1 MSTNSR
7 EADYD
12 SLQSPST
19 STSVAQPPRIILLQ
33 PEPRPYA
40 QLFIRQGEAGKRQVF
55 AALIQGSKRVINDL
69 ASPGIW
75 SMDETPNTTDND
87 ILAED
92 WARAGWKVMEDG
104 LSASDSATECGSGS
118 IVSVSSGAD
127 SENTSSSGM
136 LASIN
141 QRDGSEQ
148 QKHLDV
154 SSDNWTWP
162 ENLLVDANW
171 GVLLPA
177 NIWLLGDQDGIQTG
191 IMDTVQLQEAATCG
205 CLVRSL
211 ARAPPK
217 SSNQAHAR
225 KRDWATRPKSSI
237 VRYTNLTSK

>member
-40 QLFIRQGEAGKRQVF
+40 QLFIRRGEAGKRQVF

-92 WARAGWKVMEDG
+92 WAGAGWKATEDEG

-118 IVSVSSGAD
+118 IVSVSRGAD

-154 SSDNWTWP
+154 SSDDWTWP
-162 ENLLVDANW
+162 ENLFVDANW
-171 GVLLPA
+171 GVLVPA
-177 NIWLLGDQDGIQTG
+177 DIWLLGDQDGVQTG
-191 IMDTVQLQEAATCG
+191 ISQQAATCG
-205 CLVRSL
+205 CLVKLQTRE
-211 ARAPPK
+211 PPK
-217 SSNQAHAR
+217 SSNQAHTR
-225 KRDWATRPKSSI
+225 KRNWATRPKSLS